1 MTSSLPPHPWP
12 TSTSPVQVGP
22 AICPQSSNHHPTQEP
37 PPPGQERRKI
47 RPGFRGPSV
56 VEPSSQGRPSLTQ
69 RKLALLPLLSGASQA
84 FVLLLRPPLAPRTQ
98 PAHGTQPHH
107 SWGMKALLTH
117 SPSVLA
123 RGGPQE
129 QKQKVKRPRRTDKQT
144 RKGPGGS
151 AKEGA
156 QDPAG
161 KGKIVPPLSMID
173 TSTSTPKHNAFT
185 LPSQRT
191 W

>member
-1 MTSSLPPHPWP
+1 M
-12 TSTSPVQVGP
+12 G
-22 AICPQSSNHHPTQEP
+22 
-37 PPPGQERRKI
+37 
-47 RPGFRGPSV
+47 
-56 VEPSSQGRPSLTQ
+56 
-69 RKLALLPLLSGASQA
+69 SGAILPHSPKESLHCSLSCLGPPRLS
-84 FVLLLRPPLAPRTQ
+84 FCCCCPPLAPRTQ

-129 QKQKVKRPRRTDKQT
+129 QKQKVKTPRRTDKQT
-144 RKGPGGS
+144 KKGPGGS

-161 KGKIVPPLSMID
+161 KGKIFPPLIMTD

-185 LPSQRT
+185 LSPVNGRGDFIRRRTREGVCRGYPSRKPEAQGGQRG
-191 W
+191 